1 MSDIQP
7 QSEPSG
13 EPIHYQGRLHWTIFV
28 RPVMLTCLAL
38 LLFNADNALL
48 GAIFALAA
56 ALFWVAALLAF
67 RSAALLITDRRVR
80 LSSGTIY
87 RVSID
92 LPLSEIDRISVR
104 QDVMGRLLGYGTLV
118 VESTNGTRASCPNLT
133 QPAEFERQL
142 ASVTGLG

>member
-7 QSEPSG
+7 QPEPTG

-38 LLFNADNALL
+38 LLFNTDNVLIGAL
-48 GAIFALAA
+48 FALAA
-56 ALFWVAALLAF
+56 ALFWLAALLAF

-87 RVSID
+87 RVSVD

-104 QDVMGRLLGYGTLV
+104 QDFMGRLLGYGTLL
-118 VESTNGTRASCPNLT
+118 VESTNGTRVSCPNLT
-133 QPAEFERQL
+133 RPAEFERRL
-142 ASVTGLG
+142 AGVTGLG